1 MTNLIKIDFYPDLM
15 DKITSFHLVDK
26 ETINFLNEIK
36 SNKKFLIEKFYRV
49 TKNNYKSLSSDN
61 LDYSIITEN
70 DKIKTI
76 TNFVNLYGNNT
87 DILEL
92 IKDNFNSYSTSEEF
106 ELSDDDLTD
115 SINIAKILEL
125 KINNKQD
132 EIDEIYNKNPHLKSN
147 DTLEELIYSE

>member
-1 MTNLIKIDFYPDLM
+1 MANLIKIDFYPHLM

-36 SNKKFLIEKFYRV
+36 NNKKFLIEKFYRV

-92 IKDNFNSYSTSEEF
+92 IKDNFNSYSTSEEL

-115 SINIAKILEL
+115 SINITKILEL
-125 KINNKQD
+125 KLNNKQ
-132 EIDEIYNKNPHLKSN
+132 EF
-147 DTLEELIYSE
+147 

>member
-1 MTNLIKIDFYPDLM
+1 MTNLIKLDFYPDLM

-36 SNKKFLIEKFYRV
+36 NNKKFLIEKFYRV

-61 LDYSIITEN
+61 LEYTIIIDD

-76 TNFVNLYGNNT
+76 TNFVNLYNNNT

-92 IKDNFNSYSTSEEF
+92 IKDNFDESSTSEEF

-115 SINIAKILEL
+115 SINITKILEL
-125 KINNKQD
+125 KLNNKQE
-132 EIDEIYNKNPHLKSN
+132 EIDEIYNKNPHLKNN

>member
-1 MTNLIKIDFYPDLM
+1 MANLIKIDFYPDLM
-15 DKITSFHLVDK
+15 DKITSFHLVDN

-36 SNKKFLIEKFYRV
+36 NNKKFLIEKFYRV

-61 LDYSIITEN
+61 LEYARII
-70 DKIKTI
+70 DDDQIKTV
-76 TNFVNLYGNNT
+76 TNFINFYGNNT

-92 IKDNFNSYSTSEEF
+92 IKDNFDSYSTSEEF

-115 SINIAKILEL
+115 SINITKILEL
-125 KINNKQD
+125 KLNNKQE
-132 EIDEIYNKNPHLKSN
+132 EINEIYNKNPHLKNN

>member
-1 MTNLIKIDFYPDLM
+1 MTNLIKLDFYPDLM
-15 DKITSFHLVDK
+15 DKITSFHLVDN

-36 SNKKFLIEKFYRV
+36 NNKKFLIEKFYRV
-49 TKNNYKSLSSDN
+49 TKNNYKSLYSDN
-61 LDYSIITEN
+61 LEYARII
-70 DKIKTI
+70 DDDQIKTI

-92 IKDNFNSYSTSEEF
+92 IKDNFDSYSTSEEF

-115 SINIAKILEL
+115 SINITKILEL
-125 KINNKQD
+125 KLNNKQE
-132 EIDEIYNKNPHLKSN
+132 EIDEIYNKNPHLKNN